1 MQNASDKNFHSINLR
16 EQITKTIDAVNHFV
30 ILQNASIKNLVSD
43 QTLIDGIPSYIES
56 ILLNLITN
64 AIKYKKENESV
75 EITISSSDSED
86 YTILSIKDNGRG
98 IDLNK
103 YKNSIFGLYK
113 TFHGNKDANGMGLFI
128 VKNQIESM
136 HGKIEVESTVNEGS
150 EFKVFFN
157 KNPFEFEEIL
167 NA

>member
-1 MQNASDKNFHSINLR
+1 MEHGILNLR
-16 EQITKTIDAVNHFV
+16 QQIQKTIDAVNHL
-30 ILQNASIKNLVSD
+30 ILVQNATINNQVSASL
-43 QTLIDGIPSYIES
+43 LIDGIPSYIES

-64 AIKYKKENESV
+64 AIKYKKEDQAV
-75 EITISSSDSED
+75 EITINATENDD
-86 YTILSIKDNGRG
+86 FTILSIKDNGKG

-103 YKNSIFGLYK
+103 YQNSIFGLYK
-113 TFHGNKDANGMGLFI
+113 TFHGNKDAKGMGLFI

-136 HGKIEVESTVNEGS
+136 HGKIEVESEVNVGS

-157 KNPFEFEEIL
+157 KKPFEFEEIL